1 MQKTIL
7 ASAFLAGL
15 GLAAST
21 LPSAALPVSATG
33 VAPTA
38 GIDVVQ
44 VRMHRRYRMR
54 QGSASRG
61 NAAMP
66 SRAPAGSN
74 TVGRAAARAADR
86 LRDHPAGAP
95 CPAGDDAPPAGTPAS
110 GGFFMGQC
118 LA

>member
-21 LPSAALPVSATG
+21 LPSSALPVSAAG

-38 GIDVVQ
+38 NADVVQ
-44 VRMHRRYRMR
+44 VRMNRRYRMR

-66 SRAPAGSN
+66 SRG
-74 TVGRAAARAADR
+74 AR
-86 LRDHPAGAP
+86 GQQY
-95 CPAGDDAPPAGTPAS
+95 GGTS
-110 GGFFMGQC
+110 GGPRR
-118 LA
+118 